1 MIYIFFSFILIAAL
15 GVIFSRNV
23 VQSVLYLI
31 LVFFLCSLLFIYLG
45 ADFIGLIILIV
56 YIGAIA
62 VLFLFVVM
70 MLNIR
75 VLELASTFSIY
86 FSLASFLSL
95 IFVGLIIF
103 IYWKSLNI
111 IEFNSLISYTDW
123 STFNNIKIVAI
134 GELLFNE
141 GYILFLGATLL
152 LFVAMIGV
160 IILTLNK
167 KIKVDNIYRISS
179 KYINWKY
186 YNSNLKKEVINKQ

>member
-1 MIYIFFSFILIAAL
+1 MIYIFLNLILIAAL

-86 FSLASFLSL
+86 FPLALFLSL
-95 IFVGLIIF
+95 IFLSLIIF
-103 IYWKSLNI
+103 IYWKSLHV
-111 IEFNSLISYTDW
+111 IEFKSILNYTDW
-123 STFNNIKIVAI
+123 SIFNNIKIVAI

-141 GYILFLGATLL
+141 GYILFIGATLL

-160 IILTLNK
+160 IVLTLNK
-167 KIKVDNIYRISS
+167 KNKIDYNYRISS

-186 YNSNLKKEVINKQ
+186 IKEVPKSNIK

>member
-1 MIYIFFSFILIAAL
+1 MLNLFLCLILVAAL
-15 GVIFSRNV
+15 GVIFSRNI

-31 LVFFLCSLLFIYLG
+31 LVFLLCSLLFIYLG

-75 VLELASTFSIY
+75 LLELASTFSIY
-86 FSLASFLSL
+86 LPLALFLSF
-95 IFVGLIIF
+95 IFFGIILF
-103 IYWKSLNI
+103 IYWKSLHF
-111 IEFNSLISYTDW
+111 IEFNTVVGYTNW
-123 STFNNIKIVAI
+123 SIFNNIKII
-134 GELLFNE
+134 GIGQLLFNE
-141 GYILFLGATLL
+141 NFILFIGATLL

-167 KIKVDNIYRISS
+167 KTKNEYKYRFVSRN
-179 KYINWKY
+179 INWKY
-186 YNSNLKKEVINKQ
+186 K

>member
-1 MIYIFFSFILIAAL
+1 MIYIFLNLILVAAL

-86 FSLASFLSL
+86 FPLALFLSL
-95 IFVGLIIF
+95 IFLSLIIF
-103 IYWKSLNI
+103 IYWKSLHV
-111 IEFNSLISYTDW
+111 IEFKSILNYTDW
-123 STFNNIKIVAI
+123 SIFNNIKIVAI

-141 GYILFLGATLL
+141 GYILFIGATLL

-167 KIKVDNIYRISS
+167 KNKIDYNYRISS

-186 YNSNLKKEVINKQ
+186 IKEVPKSNVK